1 MIVHLRG
8 RHREKDGIRWQP
20 RMNVCQERESG
31 TESGDL
37 LRDMEK
43 KGDPK
48 QRSVRRP
55 TQPLGDRA
63 KRDSFKI
70 DNLLVPLDFSRP
82 SFKALEYALP
92 LAERFG
98 AKLHLVHAFDYDY
111 PMSTFSAM
119 PLAIPE
125 AEIASRA
132 KRRLQDVAK
141 KYAIALVPENC
152 HVVKGRAY
160 HAVCQL
166 ARKLETGLI
175 VTTTRGHTGLQHVF
189 LGSTTE
195 RIVQHAPC
203 GVLVVREHEREF
215 VRASEGAAKSQ
226 SAIRLKKILVPVDF
240 SDCSMVGLQ
249 SAVRFAQVWGAQL
262 VTFNCVPLQT
272 FAIYGEYGGRD
283 LTALT
288 NYAQKA
294 AKEEMDEVV
303 SSVKSQDII
312 VEGVIELGVP
322 ALAICDYA
330 RNNEI
335 DLIVTAT
342 HGSTGLTH
350 IVLGS
355 TAEQVVRYAHCPV
368 LVMPSYARGAK
379 RE

>member
-1 MIVHLRG
+1 
-8 RHREKDGIRWQP
+8 
-20 RMNVCQERESG
+20 
-31 TESGDL
+31 
-37 LRDMEK
+37 MEK
-43 KGDPK
+43 KANPK
-48 QRSVRRP
+48 WRSDRRP
-55 TQPLGDRA
+55 TQPLADRA
-63 KRDSFKI
+63 KRDLFKI
-70 DNLLVPLDFSRP
+70 DNVLVPLDFSRP

-111 PMSTFSAM
+111 SMSTFSAM

-141 KYAIALVPENC
+141 KYAIALPAENC

-166 ARKLETGLI
+166 ARKLRTDLI
-175 VTTTRGHTGLQHVF
+175 VTTTRGHTGLRHVF
-189 LGSTTE
+189 LGSTAE

-215 VRASEGAAKSQ
+215 VRASEGAAKSKG
-226 SAIRLKKILVPVDF
+226 AIRLKKILVPVDF
-240 SDCSMVGLQ
+240 SDCSMVGLE

-262 VTFNCVPLQT
+262 LTFNCVPLQT
-272 FAIYGEYGGRD
+272 FAMYGEYGGRD

-294 AKEEMDEVV
+294 AKEEMDEIV
-303 SSVKSQDII
+303 SSLILRGVT

-322 ALAICDYA
+322 AQAICDYA
-330 RNNEI
+330 RNQEV

-350 IVLGS
+350 ILVGS
-355 TAEQVVRYAHCPV
+355 TAEHVVRYAHCPV
-368 LVMPSYARGAK
+368 LVMPSYKRGRK